1 MHSSDIIIIS
11 NRFPLIYWWAL
22 AAWSPGRVVGY
33 RRTSAYD
40 RNSTQLPHYS
50 PLEIYD
56 FRSVACRRLWK
67 AGLKRSVNA
76 SMTRIVFVLKQKHTG
91 VNIALHLRRMARIH
105 TTASRVSHIFECN
118 WCKLVGVLVLMQT
131 DCSDRSVYYSTTRAI
146 VCRLLHM
153 LSKRSRG
160 YQILILNHHLRGAA
174 YSRSHLVLQAY
185 WLTDIDEMILLGIE
199 ILYRT
204 PIRFSIPVGIEA
216 IRSVPKKY
224 QTRYPALCISQGPF
238 QYSSSSVNISQ

>member
-1 MHSSDIIIIS
+1 
-11 NRFPLIYWWAL
+11 
-22 AAWSPGRVVGY
+22 
-33 RRTSAYD
+33 
-40 RNSTQLPHYS
+40 
-50 PLEIYD
+50 
-56 FRSVACRRLWK
+56 
-67 AGLKRSVNA
+67 
-76 SMTRIVFVLKQKHTG
+76 MTRIVFVLKQKHTG

-105 TTASRVSHIFECN
+105 TTASRVSHISECN

-160 YQILILNHHLRGAA
+160 YQILIDLHGAA
-174 YSRSHLVLQAY
+174 YSRSHLVLQVY
-185 WLTDIDEMILLGIE
+185 WLTDADEIIHLGIE
-199 ILYRT
+199 IFYRT
-204 PIRFSIPVGIEA
+204 LIRFSIPVGIEA